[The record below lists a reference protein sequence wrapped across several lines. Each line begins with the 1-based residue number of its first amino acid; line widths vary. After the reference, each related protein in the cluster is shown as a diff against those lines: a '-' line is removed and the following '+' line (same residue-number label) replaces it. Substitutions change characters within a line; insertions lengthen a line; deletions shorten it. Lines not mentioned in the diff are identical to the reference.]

1 MEKERYLEILIASAL
16 NQFRK
21 KLEQGTEGDKCKL
34 ISVSAKFL
42 SLSCF

>member
-1 MEKERYLEILIASAL
+1 MDKERYLEILFASAL

-34 ISVSAKFL
+34 VAVSTKLLA
-42 SLSCF
+42 LSCF